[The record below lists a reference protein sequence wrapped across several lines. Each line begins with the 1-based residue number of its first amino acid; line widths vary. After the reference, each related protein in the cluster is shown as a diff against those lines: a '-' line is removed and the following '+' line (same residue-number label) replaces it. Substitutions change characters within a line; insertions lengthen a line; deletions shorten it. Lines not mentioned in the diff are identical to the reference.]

1 MLKNSKLLNRISM
14 AILAVFLCAAN
25 FAFAAD
31 SNYAILKAGIIKYST
46 VLFAIVITSVVLT
59 VGLSI
64 YNRFFVRSQ
73 ENNYKLNRDS
83 LKSPETKDEAVL
95 MYISK
100 NRLK

>member
-1 MLKNSKLLNRISM
+1 M

-25 FAFAAD
+25 FAFATD

-46 VLFAIVITSVVLT
+46 VLFAIAITSIVLT
-59 VGLSI
+59 VGLSV

-73 ENNYKLNRDS
+73 MNNYKLNRDS
-83 LKSPETKDEAVL
+83 LKSPTTEDEAVL